1 MKVRNL
7 LKKIEQRLNE
17 LLVQVVELNISLTEN
32 NMREIKYRAYVKHL
46 KIIIE
51 VQRINFDCKTV
62 E

>member
-1 MKVRNL
+1 M
-7 LKKIEQRLNE
+7 Q
-17 LLVQVVELNISLTEN
+17 
-32 NMREIKYRAYVKHL
+32 EIKYRAYVKNL